1 MKRSLV
7 STFLIA
13 GLAGVLSAQ
22 PTYTIST
29 VAGSATNALGDGGNA
44 AGASVLSPVAVVA
57 DAAGNIYIADAV
69 GVTVN
74 TTAPFGTG
82 STGQG
87 RIRKIDATTHNIST
101 LTTVTTDP
109 KAIWLDAA
117 GKFLYVADNG
127 NHRIRKV
134 DTTTGATTTFAGT
147 GSADPSDYGRL
158 ATQVRIRNPRG
169 VWVDANGNVF
179 LTDTQNSRV
188 ARVDGVT
195 GIMTLVAGRGS
206 NNSSQT
212 VINGTTAP
220 IGLTFLQAPG
230 GDGGLAIQGQLWSP
244 EAVVGDNNGNL
255 YIADTGANR
264 IRKVVLSTGII
275 TTVVGLGTNVLPT
288 GQVVPGSPPTGFAA
302 GSGIGDNVDALSAT
316 LNQPRGLAMD
326 AAGANLYIADS
337 GNNRI
342 RKWTVA
348 SCATTVNGVL
358 TTPSAGCNQVN
369 TVAGGGAPRNGVG
382 DGGPA
387 LSASLSN
394 PTGVFL
400 DTAGNMYIADQ
411 NDSRV
416 RFVDVTSGL
425 ISTLTGASQ
434 GRGDSGPG
442 SLATFNNPRGV
453 AVDSAGN
460 VYIGDT
466 FNQKVRKVS
475 TAGIVTTV
483 AGTGAAGNTSTAA
496 APIYNVLS
504 AFPPAAGTS
513 AVLNF
518 PGCVAVDS
526 GNNVLIA
533 DRVNSKIRRLDTSG
547 NLTNYVS
554 SNTASVSKTGVVT
567 VGAIATGYNGDGGVA
582 VADRVGMPTNAGFL
596 SSGSSSNLN
605 GPGCVTVDN
614 NQNVYIADTGNH
626 VIRKVDANGI
636 LTTVVG
642 YQTVLCG
649 GFVCSSPNA
658 PPGVTPVVSGVA
670 GLEGDGGLAVNAQL
684 NGPQGVGVDP
694 SGSFL
699 CVADTGNNVVRQVNL
714 STGIII
720 TIGGIMGDGGSDT
733 LPANGWQSRTSGP
746 QGCVM
751 DAAFNTYVA
760 DTGNNR
766 ILLITPAGQ
775 MSVIAGGGSTFG
787 GDGKA
792 ATAAQVNAPTGI
804 AVDSATP
811 ANVYFT
817 DRFGLVRKIT
827 PNPTK

>member
-7 STFLIA
+7 STFLMA

-29 VAGSATNALGDGGNA
+29 VAGSATSTLGDGGNA
-44 AGASVLSPVAVVA
+44 AGASVLSPVSVVA
-57 DAAGNIYIADAV
+57 DAAGNIYIADAI

-74 TTAPFGTG
+74 TTSPFGTG

-101 LTTVTTDP
+101 LTLVTSDP
-109 KAIWLDAA
+109 KAIALSPP
-117 GKFLYVADNG
+117 GTGTTQFLYVADNG

-147 GSADPSDYGRL
+147 GSADPSDYGHL

-195 GIMTLVAGRGS
+195 GIMTLVAGRGT
-206 NNSSQT
+206 NNSSQA
-212 VINGTTAP
+212 TTSSA
-220 IGLTFLQAPG
+220 LAAPG

-275 TTVVGLGTNVLPT
+275 TTVVGLGT
-288 GQVVPGSPPTGFAA
+288 
-302 GSGIGDNVDALSAT
+302 SGTADNVDASLAQ

-326 AAGANLYIADS
+326 AAGANLYIADA

-348 SCATTVNGVL
+348 SCSTTTSSGVL
-358 TTPSAGCNQVN
+358 TVPSVGCNLVT
-369 TVAGGGAPRNGVG
+369 TVAGSGAPKGGVG

-400 DTAGNMYIADQ
+400 DAAGNMYIADQ
-411 NDSRV
+411 NNSRV
-416 RFVDVTSGL
+416 RLVDATSGL
-425 ISTLTGASQ
+425 ISTITGASQ
-434 GRGDSGPG
+434 GRGDGGPA
-442 SLATFNNPRGV
+442 SFATFNNPRGV

-460 VYIGDT
+460 VYISDT

-475 TAGIVTTV
+475 AAGNIAAF
-483 AGTGAAGNTSTAA
+483 AGTGSAGNVNMAA
-496 APIYNVLS
+496 APIYNIVS
-504 AFPPAAGTS
+504 SFAPALAT
-513 AVLNF
+513 AAPLNF

-533 DRVNSKIRRLDTSG
+533 DRVNSKVRRVDTSG
-547 NLTNYVS
+547 NMTNYVS
-554 SNTASVSKTGVVT
+554 SNTASVSKTGVIS
-567 VGAIATGYNGDGGVA
+567 VGALASGYNGDGGLA
-582 VADRVGMPTNAGFL
+582 VADRVGLATNNGFL

-605 GPGCVTVDN
+605 GPNCVTVDVN
-614 NQNVYIADTGNH
+614 ENVYIADTGNH
-626 VIRKVDANGI
+626 VIRKVDPSGI
-636 LTTVVG
+636 LSTVVG

-649 GFVCSSPNA
+649 GFVCNSPNV
-658 PPGVTPVVSGVA
+658 PPGSTPVVTPLS

-699 CVADTGNNVVRQVNL
+699 CVADTGNNVIRQVNL

-720 TIGGIMGDGGSDT
+720 TIAGIIGDGGSDT
-733 LPANGWQSRTSGP
+733 LPANGWQSRNSGP
-746 QGCVM
+746 QGCAM
-751 DAAFNTYVA
+751 DAALNTYIA

-766 ILLITPAGQ
+766 ILIVTPAGQ
-775 MSVIAGGGSTFG
+775 MSIIAGGGSTFG

-792 ATAAQVNAPTGI
+792 ATAALVNAPTGI
-804 AVDSATP
+804 AVDSASP

-817 DRFGLVRKIT
+817 DRFGLIRKLT
-827 PNPTK
+827 PNPPATK

>member
-1 MKRSLV
+1 M
-7 STFLIA
+7 
-13 GLAGVLSAQ
+13 LSGQ
-22 PTYTIST
+22 PTYTITT
-29 VAGSATNALGDGGNA
+29 VAGSATNSLGDGGNA
-44 AGASVLSPVAVVA
+44 AGATVLSPVSVVA
-57 DAAGNIYIADAV
+57 DATGNIYIADAI
-69 GVTVN
+69 GVSVATSS
-74 TTAPFGTG
+74 PFGTG
-82 STGQG
+82 STGFG
-87 RIRKIDATTHNIST
+87 RIRKIDATSHNIST
-101 LTTVTTDP
+101 LTNVTSDP
-109 KAIWLDAA
+109 KGIWLDPA

-127 NHRIRKV
+127 NARIRKV

-147 GSADPSDYGRL
+147 GSSDPSDYGHL
-158 ATQVRIRNPRG
+158 ATQVRIRNPRA

-188 ARVDGVT
+188 SRVDGVT
-195 GIMTLVAGRGS
+195 GIMTLVAGRGT
-206 NNSSQT
+206 NNSSQA
-212 VINGTTAP
+212 TTSSA
-220 IGLTFLQAPG
+220 LAAPG
-230 GDGGLAIQGQLWSP
+230 GDGGPAIQGQLWSP
-244 EAVVGDNNGNL
+244 EGVVGDNNGNL

-264 IRKVVLSTGII
+264 IRKVVLSCTGQPVPCTVGTI
-275 TTVVGLGTNVLPT
+275 TTAVGLGT
-288 GQVVPGSPPTGFAA
+288 
-302 GSGIGDNVDALSAT
+302 SGVADNVDASLAQ

-348 SCATTVNGVL
+348 TCSTTVNGVL
-358 TTPSAGCNQVN
+358 VVPPVGCNQVS
-369 TVAGGGAPRNGVG
+369 TVAGSGAPKTGVG

-387 LSASLSN
+387 LVASLSN

-400 DTAGNMYIADQ
+400 DAAGNMYIADQ
-411 NDSRV
+411 NNSRV

-425 ISTLTGASQ
+425 ISTITGASQ
-434 GRGDSGPG
+434 GRGDSGPA

-460 VYIGDT
+460 VYIGDS

-475 TAGIVTTV
+475 TAGIVTTL
-483 AGTGAAGNTSTAA
+483 AGTGTAGNVNMAA
-496 APIYNVLS
+496 APIYNNIS
-504 AFPPAAGTS
+504 AFPPALAT
-513 AVLNF
+513 AAPLNF

-533 DRVNSKIRRLDTSG
+533 DRVNSKIRRVDTTG
-547 NLTNYVS
+547 NMTNYVS
-554 SNTASVSKTGVVT
+554 SNTASVNKTGVIA
-567 VGAIATGYNGDGGVA
+567 VGALAAGYNGDGGVA
-582 VADRVGMPTNAGFL
+582 VADKIGLATNAGFL
-596 SSGSSSNLN
+596 SAGSGSGANANN
-605 GPGCVTVDN
+605 GPQCVTVDN
-614 NQNVYIADTGNH
+614 NENVYIADTGNN
-626 VIRKVDANGI
+626 VIRKVDPSGI

-658 PPGVTPVVSGVA
+658 PPNVTPVVSGIA

-684 NGPQGVGVDP
+684 NAPQGVGVDP

-699 CVADTGNNVVRQVNL
+699 CIADTGNNAIRQVNL

-720 TIGGIMGDGGSDT
+720 TIGGYIGDGGSDA
-733 LPANGWQSRTSGP
+733 LPANGWQSRVSGA
-746 QGCVM
+746 QGCAM
-751 DAAFNTYVA
+751 DAALNTYVA

-775 MSVIAGGGSTFG
+775 MSLIAGSGSTFG

-792 ATAAQVNAPTGI
+792 ATAAIVNAPTGI

-817 DRFGLVRKIT
+817 DRFGLIRKIT

>member
-1 MKRSLV
+1 M
-7 STFLIA
+7 
-13 GLAGVLSAQ
+13 LSGQ
-22 PTYTIST
+22 PTYTIIT
-29 VAGSATNALGDGGNA
+29 VAGSATNSLGDGGNA
-44 AGASVLSPVAVVA
+44 AGATVLSPVSVVA
-57 DAAGNIYIADAV
+57 DAAGNIYIADAI
-69 GVTVN
+69 GVSVATSS
-74 TTAPFGTG
+74 PFGTG
-82 STGQG
+82 STGFG
-87 RIRKIDATTHNIST
+87 RIRKIDATSHNIST
-101 LTTVTTDP
+101 LTNVTSDP
-109 KAIWLDAA
+109 KGIWLDPA

-127 NHRIRKV
+127 NARIRKV

-147 GSADPSDYGRL
+147 GSSDPSDYGHL
-158 ATQVRIRNPRG
+158 ATQVRIRNPRA

-188 ARVDGVT
+188 SRVDGVT
-195 GIMTLVAGRGS
+195 GIMTLVAGRGT
-206 NNSSQT
+206 NNSSQA
-212 VINGTTAP
+212 TTSSA
-220 IGLTFLQAPG
+220 LAAPG
-230 GDGGLAIQGQLWSP
+230 GDGGPAIQGQLWSP
-244 EAVVGDNNGNL
+244 EGVVGDNNGNL

-264 IRKVVLSTGII
+264 IRKVVLSCTGQPVPCTVGTI
-275 TTVVGLGTNVLPT
+275 TTAVGLGT
-288 GQVVPGSPPTGFAA
+288 
-302 GSGIGDNVDALSAT
+302 SGVADNVDASLAQ

-348 SCATTVNGVL
+348 TCSTTVNGVL
-358 TTPSAGCNQVN
+358 VVPPVGCNQVS
-369 TVAGGGAPRNGVG
+369 TVAGSGAPKTGVG

-387 LSASLSN
+387 LVASLSN

-400 DTAGNMYIADQ
+400 DAAGNMYIADQ
-411 NDSRV
+411 NNSRV

-425 ISTLTGASQ
+425 ISTITGASQ
-434 GRGDSGPG
+434 GRGDSGPA

-460 VYIGDT
+460 VYIGDS

-475 TAGIVTTV
+475 TAGIVTTL
-483 AGTGAAGNTSTAA
+483 AGTGTAGNVNMAA
-496 APIYNVLS
+496 APIYNNIS
-504 AFPPAAGTS
+504 TFPPALAT
-513 AVLNF
+513 AAPLNF

-533 DRVNSKIRRLDTSG
+533 DRVNSKIRRVDTTG
-547 NLTNYVS
+547 NMTNYVS
-554 SNTASVSKTGVVT
+554 SNTASVNKTGVIA
-567 VGAIATGYNGDGGVA
+567 VGALAAGYNGDGGVA
-582 VADRVGMPTNAGFL
+582 VADKIGLATNAGFL
-596 SSGSSSNLN
+596 SAGSGSGANANN
-605 GPGCVTVDN
+605 GPQCVTVDN
-614 NQNVYIADTGNH
+614 NENVYIADTGNN
-626 VIRKVDANGI
+626 VIRKVDPSGI

-658 PPGVTPVVSGVA
+658 PPNVTPVVSGIA

-684 NGPQGVGVDP
+684 NAPQGVGVDP

-699 CVADTGNNVVRQVNL
+699 CIADTGNNAIRQVNL

-720 TIGGIMGDGGSDT
+720 TIGGYIGDGGSDA
-733 LPANGWQSRTSGP
+733 LPANGWQSRVSGA
-746 QGCVM
+746 QGCAM
-751 DAAFNTYVA
+751 DAALNTYVA

-775 MSVIAGGGSTFG
+775 MSLIAGSGSTFG

-792 ATAAQVNAPTGI
+792 ATAAIVNAPTGI

-817 DRFGLVRKIT
+817 DRFGLIRKIT